1 MQKTWAVAVRE
12 VNGALIHSSSVIDE
26 NVTIGAGSK
35 IWHFCHVLQGS
46 VIGRDCVIGQGCCI
60 GANVSIGNGCKI
72 QNNVS
77 VYQGVEV
84 CDEVF
89 IGPSVVFTNVLT
101 PRAFINRKSEFLPTI
116 LHKGC
121 SIGANATILCG
132 IEIGEFALI
141 GAGSVV
147 LESVPSFAL
156 MVGNPA
162 RLIGFVDRSG
172 ARLRFDSSGRARSG
186 GDCYIL
192 ENGVVR
198 EI

>member
-1 MQKTWAVAVRE
+1 MRE
-12 VNGALIHSSSVIDE
+12 VNGALIHSSSIIDE
-26 NVTIGAGSK
+26 DVAIGAGSK
-35 IWHFCHVLQGS
+35 IWHFCHILRGS

-60 GANVSIGNGCKI
+60 GANVSIGSGCKI

-77 VYQGVEV
+77 IYEGVRL

-89 IGPSVVFTNVLT
+89 VGPSVVFTNVLS
-101 PRAFINRKSEFLPTI
+101 PRAFINRKSEFLPTL

-132 IEIGEFALI
+132 TEIGEFALI

-147 LESVPSFAL
+147 LESVPSYAL

-172 ARLRFDSSGRARSG
+172 ARLRFDEKGFARSIYDG
-186 GDCYIL
+186 RGYIL

>member
-1 MQKTWAVAVRE
+1 MRE
-12 VNGALIHSSSVIDE
+12 VNGALIHSSSIIDE
-26 NVTIGAGSK
+26 DVAIGAGSK
-35 IWHFCHVLQGS
+35 IWHFCHILRGS

-77 VYQGVEV
+77 IYEGVRL

-89 IGPSVVFTNVLT
+89 VGPSVVFTNVLT
-101 PRAFINRKSEFLPTI
+101 PRAFINRKSEFLPTL

-147 LESVPSFAL
+147 LESVPSYAL

-162 RLIGFVDRSG
+162 RPIGFVDRSG
-172 ARLRFDSSGRARSG
+172 ARLRFDKGGFARSIYDG
-186 GDCYIL
+186 RGYIL

-198 EI
+198 EV